1 MKSFRQFVTETVK
14 RVDGKW
20 ALVSKSGGRVLKY
33 WDSKPSQAQ
42 IDKEERRIQYFKNKN
57 A

>member
-1 MKSFRQFVTETVK
+1 MKTFKQYISEVVK
-14 RVDGKW
+14 KIDGRW
-20 ALVSKSGGRVLKY
+20 ALVSKKSGIVLKY
-33 WDSKPSQAQ
+33 CDTKPSQAQ